1 MERCHGKT
9 KSGDRCR
16 RSAREG
22 SRFCAAHVG
31 QAEETTGEDHAAG
44 KAGQERDPLDTV
56 ILVAVAGFVVWAAL
70 VFRRL
75 VRLL

>member
-22 SRFCAAHVG
+22 SPFCAAHVG
-31 QAEETTGEDHAAG
+31 QAEEPTGEGHAAG
-44 KAGQERDPLDTV
+44 TAGQEGDPLETV
-56 ILVAVAGFVVWAAL
+56 ILVAVAGVVVWAAL
-70 VFRRL
+70 ALRRL
-75 VRLL
+75 VRLF